1 MKNLTVTA
9 AILINNNEILCMQRA
24 KSKFAY
30 ISNKFEFPGG
40 KVEEGES
47 YETCLKR
54 EIKEEMNMDINV
66 SPEDFFMTIDH
77 EYPDFAITMH
87 SYICK
92 VDSRSFELKEHESF
106 VWLKKDELMTLDWA
120 PADIPIVEKLLEVL

>member
-1 MKNLTVTA
+1 MKHLTVTA

-40 KVEEGES
+40 KLEAGES
-47 YETCLKR
+47 YEKCLAR
-54 EIKEEMNMDINV
+54 EIKEEMNMDIDV

-87 SYICK
+87 SYICE
-92 VDSRSFELKEHESF
+92 VESRDFELKEHEAF
-106 VWLKKDELMTLDWA
+106 LWLKKEDLLTLDWA
-120 PADIPIVEKLLEVL
+120 PADLPIVNKLMREL